1 MNPDRLPDLGCF
13 HHRCD
18 LQIRFSDVDVLGH
31 VNNTVYMTFYDTG
44 KAHYFSDLLERR
56 IDWKHVE
63 CVIANVDCA
72 FLAPIFFGE
81 EIEVLTRCESIGEK
95 SFKLL
100 QAIREKRNGAIKSA
114 CETVM
119 VSFDPES
126 GKAMELP
133 QEWREALEKASRG

>member
-1 MNPDRLPDLGCF
+1 MNPDRLPDIGGF
-13 HHRCD
+13 HHKCD

-44 KAHYFSDLLERR
+44 KAHYFSDLLGRR

-72 FLAPIFFGE
+72 FLAPIFFGD
-81 EIEVLTRCESIGEK
+81 EIEVLTKCESIGEK
-95 SFKLL
+95 SFRLL
-100 QAIREKRNGAIKSA
+100 QLIREKRSGTLKSA

-126 GKAMELP
+126 GKALELP
-133 QEWREALEKASRG
+133 HDWRMALEKDIK